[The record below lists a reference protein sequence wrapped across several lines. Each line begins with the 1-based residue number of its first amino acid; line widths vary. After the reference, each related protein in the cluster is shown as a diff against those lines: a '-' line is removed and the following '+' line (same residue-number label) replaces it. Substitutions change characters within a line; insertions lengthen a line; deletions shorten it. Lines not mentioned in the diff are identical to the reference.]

1 MGHVYAEISHP
12 RQQGGRGRGAA
23 GGDLHGV
30 VQPALGQP
38 GVAEHGQDGRRG
50 AEVGDALG
58 SQRLP
63 DPVRVDL
70 AQADVPGGGRGDAPG
85 EAPAAAVEHR
95 QGPQVDAVRGQLVV
109 EGHGQGLQVCAAMVV
124 HHALGASG
132 RPAGVV
138 HAEQAVL
145 VAHWYGERLGI
156 RQQGLVLVGVP
167 AGLDQPN
174 HSGRAGNRRP
184 CGVGAAGMVRL
195 VEAGG
200 YADEYESLLADAEP
214 LAIPVSDE
222 YGLLSVNYTSGTTGR
237 PKGVMYH
244 HRGAYLQA
252 LAMAFH
258 NQLTANSVYLWT
270 LPMFHCSGW
279 CFTWGVTAAAA
290 RHVCLRKV
298 DPDRIWQAL
307 RTEGVTHFSAAP
319 TVLTMLGNS
328 RLAGGGLDHTVEVTT
343 GGAPPSPALLARM
356 ADLGVHMTHLYGLT
370 ETYGP
375 VVISEWHREWDALEA
390 AAQAQLKARQGVAN
404 VVGSPVR
411 VLDQDA
417 ADVPADGVSLGE
429 IALRGNNVMLG
440 YYRDPDATAEATADG
455 YFRTGDLG
463 VVHPDGYVELTDRS
477 KDVII
482 SGGENIASIE
492 VERAV
497 ETHPAV
503 LEAAVVG
510 RPDEKWGEVP
520 VAYVTLHAGAD
531 ADDAEII
538 AHVRSKIAHFKA
550 PKQVIFGEL
559 PKTSTGKI
567 QKHELRARR

>member
-1 MGHVYAEISHP
+1 MVDAAPFTFAPLTPTAFLDRSAAVFGDHIAVVDGDRRFSYAQLHDRS
-12 RQQGGRGRGAA
+12 RRLAGALAAA
-23 GGDLHGV
+23 GPGAGARVAVLAPNSALSLEAHNGV
-30 VQPALGQP
+30 PW
-38 GVAEHGQDGRRG
+38 
-50 AEVGDALG
+50 
-58 SQRLP
+58 
-63 DPVRVDL
+63 
-70 AQADVPGGGRGDAPG
+70 
-85 EAPAAAVEHR
+85 
-95 QGPQVDAVRGQLVV
+95 
-109 EGHGQGLQVCAAMVV
+109 
-124 HHALGASG
+124 
-132 RPAGVV
+132 AG
-138 HAEQAVL
+138 AVL
-145 VAHWYGERLGI
+145 VPLNTRLNAEEIGDI
-156 RQQGLVLVGVP
+156 
-167 AGLDQPN
+167 LD
-174 HSGRAGNRRP
+174 HSGTSVLLADSELADTARAA
-184 CGVGAAGMVRL
+184 VAGAAGMVRL
-195 VEAGG
+195 VEAGA

-258 NQLTANSVYLWT
+258 NQLTADSVYLWT

-328 RLAGGGLDHTVEVTT
+328 RLAEGGLDHTVEVTT

-429 IALRGNNVMLG
+429 IVLRGNNVMLG